1 MGSQFN
7 VIESG
12 CRGWRSNDADMP
24 NLSADLLRPHIHR
37 IYCLAPKWAY
47 FLSPKPGDEK
57 YADLRQ
63 NTAHVEPL
71 CRTPLRNNLPIELK
85 SSLTIGSA
93 NRQSTLHVEAW
104 VDLEMMV
111 SQGKTGLHV
120 EPASTWKSQQTSR
133 ENKQKATRGV
143 GFGPDIYN
151 KRSPL
156 TRSQNRLQ
164 NPGFAAGRESPAGW
178 SQPGSP
184 N

>member
-1 MGSQFN
+1 MAVSTTSSRGEGST
-7 VIESG
+7 G
-12 CRGWRSNDADMP
+12 CTKVQTYSTF
-24 NLSADLLRPHIHR
+24 SHIQYLLLTRVH
-37 IYCLAPKWAY
+37 L
-47 FLSPKPGDEK
+47 LD
-57 YADLRQ
+57 
-63 NTAHVEPL
+63 
-71 CRTPLRNNLPIELK
+71 NLPIELK